1 MHYVIICTIM
11 QGAEAVSIAVSQAAI
26 AGHKAS
32 QKLML
37 DKMQEIY
44 RDAGLPVPGSGDIGQ

>member
-1 MHYVIICTIM
+1 MYVHDIFNF

-32 QKLML
+32 QKQML
-37 DKMQEIY
+37 EKMQLIY
-44 RDAGLPVPGSGDIGQ
+44 KEAGLPVPDAGGMGQ